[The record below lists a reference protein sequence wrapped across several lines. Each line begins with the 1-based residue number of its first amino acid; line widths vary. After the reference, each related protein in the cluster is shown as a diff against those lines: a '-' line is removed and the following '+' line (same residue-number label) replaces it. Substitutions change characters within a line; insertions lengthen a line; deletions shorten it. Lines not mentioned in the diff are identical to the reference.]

1 MRLAISNIAWD
12 TAEDEVVLQLLKRF
26 EVDGIDIAPGK
37 YFPDPASA
45 SVQEIT
51 CVKDWWAER
60 GIAITGMQAL
70 LFGTSGL
77 NLFGSQ
83 ESRAAMLK
91 HLSAVCRIGQ
101 GLGATRLVFG
111 SPKNR
116 DRTGLDDQ
124 QVLDIAV
131 PFFRELGDIAK
142 NHCVIICLEPNPTC
156 YGANFM
162 TNSAQTAAVVR
173 AVAHPAIKMQL
184 DTGALQINGEDPVTV
199 LQDCA
204 ALIGHVHA
212 SEPDLVTLGDGATDH
227 RHMADAVKRFLADPV
242 VSIEM
247 LGTKD
252 EQHPIS
258 IERAL
263 SVATRHYRFPQTG
276 SEQ

>member
-12 TAEDEVVLQLLKRF
+12 TAEDEVVLQLLNRF
-26 EVDGIDIAPGK
+26 EVDAIDIAPGK
-37 YFPDPASA
+37 YFPDPANA
-45 SVQEIT
+45 SVQEIA

-91 HLSAVCRIGQ
+91 HLSSVCRIGG

-124 QVLDIAV
+124 QAMDVAV
-131 PFFRELGDIAK
+131 PFFRELGDIAQSYG
-142 NHCVIICLEPNPTC
+142 VIICLEPNPPC

-162 TNSAQTAAVVR
+162 TNSAQTAEVVR
-173 AVAHPAIKMQL
+173 QVAHPAIKMQF
-184 DTGALQINGEDPVTV
+184 DTGALQINGEAPMTV
-199 LQDCA
+199 LQDCV

-212 SEPDLVTLGDGATDH
+212 SEPDLVTLGDGGTDH
-227 RHMADAVKRFLADPV
+227 GQMAAAIKRFLVDPV

-247 LGTKD
+247 LGTKN
-252 EQHPIS
+252 ELHPVS

-263 SVATRHYRFPQTG
+263 SVATHHYRFPKAG
-276 SEQ
+276 AEQ